1 MLLYQG
7 KIKLNKA
14 DYDQNNEIIADIN
27 AEAGRINDSVYQ
39 TKEDIVIKRNIN
51 LLAGA
56 LTCFAVAGLLAAY
69 LYGG

>member
-14 DYDQNNEIIADIN
+14 DYDQNNEIIAYIN
-27 AEAGRINDSVYQ
+27 AEAGMGNNSVYQ
-39 TKEDIVIKRNIN
+39 TNKDVVIKRNTN

-56 LTCFAVAGLLAAY
+56 LTCFAVAGLVAAY
-69 LYGG
+69 AFWG

>member
-14 DYDQNNEIIADIN
+14 DYDQNNEIIAGIN
-27 AEAGRINDSVYQ
+27 AETGKVNDSVYQ
-39 TKEDIVIKRNIN
+39 TKGDIVIKRNIN

-56 LTCFAVAGLLAAY
+56 LTCFAVAGLVAAY
-69 LYGG
+69 AFGG

>member
-1 MLLYQG
+1 MPLYQG
-7 KIKLNKA
+7 KIKLNKS

-56 LTCFAVAGLLAAY
+56 LTCFALAGLVAAY
-69 LYGG
+69 ALGG